1 MCENDQE
8 LKVTKK
14 QNVCLFTLCIEKK
27 RQHLACYLR
36 FQSTTS
42 GNAGLSRSFLSF
54 LTESSL
60 SEVEWLHIH
69 SVRNA
74 YASAVQLNP
83 VTGVSVYPL
92 SQPLESTLD
101 LLRIPF
107 FIASIRLISF
117 LKQITEFQQLPSD
130 DQVYLVQLNLIVLSF
145 FHSMF
150 SYDPTTDTY
159 HEQDTTDP
167 FYTGK
172 DWMNTFNRK
181 FHVDIQQLRKDFLDI
196 FPSSDIMMKLS
207 FLILIFSNR
216 VSLNEANQYSTAKAQ
231 SLSIFNAQSVFVGL
245 LYKYCLNQFRNT
257 AAPMMFLRYVSS
269 VMKLQVLI
277 DEVRFSIRDYVD
289 VKQLSPLMES
299 LLL

>member
-54 LTESSL
+54 LTELSL

-83 VTGVSVYPL
+83 VTDVSVYPL

-107 FIASIRLISF
+107 FVSSHRFGSSRSSSRSMSFKNWRPMIKSIWSSSTWSCSVSSVRFSLTIQPRIVITNKTPLI
-117 LKQITEFQQLPSD
+117 
-130 DQVYLVQLNLIVLSF
+130 
-145 FHSMF
+145 HS
-150 SYDPTTDTY
+150 TLAK
-159 HEQDTTDP
+159 
-167 FYTGK
+167 TG
-172 DWMNTFNRK
+172 WNRSM
-181 FHVDIQQLRKDFLDI
+181 R
-196 FPSSDIMMKLS
+196 SS
-207 FLILIFSNR
+207 ILIFNSYARISLTSFHR
-216 VSLNEANQYSTAKAQ
+216 VTSWWNW
-231 SLSIFNAQSVFVGL
+231 VFS
-245 LYKYCLNQFRNT
+245 F
-257 AAPMMFLRYVSS
+257 
-269 VMKLQVLI
+269 
-277 DEVRFSIRDYVD
+277 
-289 VKQLSPLMES
+289 
-299 LLL
+299 